1 MKDVIKDFEQLLE
14 DLEVQTNT
22 VEEEIREITKTRRNL
37 QKLVKKLDSK

>member
-37 QKLVKKLDSK
+37 QKLVKKLDNK